1 MRERSLHVMS
11 GGSGGIVCSDND
23 LRAIVHGHQLRWSP
37 QSQSALRHDRR
48 QSSRASS
55 LDTSHYAGVFSSSAE
70 SLSQSPVLAA
80 CRPVRQQS
88 AHSACAP
95 SPPVLH
101 QTDTHRHVRTT
112 HARTI
117 HCLFY
122 THLHFGEREFPSPP
136 FPSPFSPLPP
146 SRPA

>member
-1 MRERSLHVMS
+1 MS
-11 GGSGGIVCSDND
+11 GGGGGIVCSDDD

-80 CRPVRQQS
+80 SRPVRQQS

-112 HARTI
+112 HARFTVYSI
-117 HCLFY
+117 L
-122 THLHFGEREFPSPP
+122 TSTLGRGNSL
-136 FPSPFSPLPP
+136 PLRFRLPTP
-146 SRPA
+146 IPLVPLRSRPPLWLGE